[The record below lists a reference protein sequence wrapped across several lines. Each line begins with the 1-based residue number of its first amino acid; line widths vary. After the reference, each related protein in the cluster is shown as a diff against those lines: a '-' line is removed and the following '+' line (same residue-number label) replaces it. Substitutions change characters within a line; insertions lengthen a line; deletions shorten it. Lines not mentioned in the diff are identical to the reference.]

1 MAEEHIW
8 GNLVGPAQRN
18 PYDRMFKPANK
29 AKGELCVPQPKDEIL
44 ILLKYRALLA
54 RIHTSFIGARFTEHK
69 QGLFESKSEDS

>member
-8 GNLVGPAQRN
+8 GNLVWPAQQS
-18 PYDRMFKPANK
+18 PYDRMVKPDNM

-54 RIHTSFIGARFTEHK
+54 RIQTSFMGARFTEHK
-69 QGLFESKSEDS
+69 QGLFES